1 VALDHLSVSTLAY
14 ALLSLTVLRMV
25 PVALALL
32 GAGLD
37 GWTIGFVGWFGPRGL
52 ASVVFALLAVE
63 ELGETP
69 LIGEAIAVVALT
81 VLLSVVL
88 HGCRPGRSGVATSW
102 PKPPANPPSSRG
114 HDVWGTAPRRPRP
127 EAATVLAGVPAGPTS
142 CVAGDVGDVPT
153 MCTHRVHK
161 RSMPYFSADRWEH

>member
-1 VALDHLSVSTLAY
+1 MAY

-25 PVALALL
+25 PVALALM

-37 GWTIGFVGWFGPRGL
+37 GWTVGFVGWFGPRGL

-88 HGCRPGRSGVATSW
+88 HGVSAGPLG
-102 PKPPANPPSSRG
+102 SRY
-114 HDVWGTAPRRPRP
+114 VLA
-127 EAATVLAGVPAGPTS
+127 EAASEPAELP
-142 CVAGDVGDVPT
+142 
-153 MCTHRVHK
+153 
-161 RSMPYFSADRWEH
+161 RSRRLGHHSAPPET